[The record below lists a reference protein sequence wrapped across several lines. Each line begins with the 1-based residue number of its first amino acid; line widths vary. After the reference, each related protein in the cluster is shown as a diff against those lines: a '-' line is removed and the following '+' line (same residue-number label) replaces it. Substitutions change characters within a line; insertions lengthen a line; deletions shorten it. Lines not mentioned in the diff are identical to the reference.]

1 MGGMDQ
7 VGALAEFFVNILGQS
22 RADAERNA
30 AKAVMQDAYFEQLGI
45 TTPDLQLADLY
56 QQDDAGINKFTEDS
70 RLRDYQLKAL
80 EGLGDVVDA
89 KGMTAEDA
97 AAYNRARQMA
107 GSIDNG
113 LRGAAEH
120 QAAARGTLGSTSGYV
135 GSLMGAQ
142 AATNR
147 AADMGLQAA
156 ADSRDR
162 YMKALDSLGG
172 QSGAVRGQDFG
183 IASQRAAA
191 QDAINRFNVGQKW
204 QTQMYNLG
212 VPQQNFENQMGLSDQ
227 RGRFAKGM
235 ADLYNGRA
243 DQSEKDAAKWGAYT
257 KQFLGGMGSFGG
269 GGGGGGFPF

>member
-1 MGGMDQ
+1 MNGMDAFGQ
-7 VGALAEFFVNILGQS
+7 LTEFFINVLGQS

-45 TTPDLQLADLY
+45 ETPDLQLADLY
-56 QQDDAGINKFTEDS
+56 QQDPAEISKFTEDS
-70 RLRDYQLKAL
+70 RLRDAQMKAL
-80 EGLGDVVDA
+80 DGLGEVVDA

-97 AAYNRARQMA
+97 NAYNRARQMA
-107 GSIDNG
+107 GTVDNG

-120 QAAARGTLGSTSGYV
+120 QAASRGALGSTSGYV

-162 YMKALDSLGG
+162 YMKALDSLGA
-172 QSGAVRGQDFG
+172 QSSNVRGQDFG
-183 IASQRAAA
+183 IANTRAQA

-204 QTQMYNLG
+204 QTQQYNLG
-212 VPQQNFENQMGLSDQ
+212 VPQQDFQNQMGLADQ
-227 RGRFAKGM
+227 RLGAARQM
-235 ADLYNGRA
+235 AGVYDKRA

-257 KQFLGGMGSFGG
+257 KQFLGGMGGG
-269 GGGGGGFPF
+269 GGGGGWPF